1 MQQHFSEIRNLK
13 SGSIRILLSLLIVL
27 SSISFS
33 GCDEASYTPKPKGYF
48 RIDLPEK
55 KYRVYAPQNCPF
67 EFEIPEY
74 ALMMNYKDSIKEPCW
89 NYLNFPTLNGEI
101 FLSYVPVQND
111 LAVLTENSRTLA
123 YKHTVKADAINEAK
137 VETNTGVY
145 GIIYDIGG
153 NAASSVQFYATD
165 STKHFIR
172 GALYFNVAP
181 QPDSLAPV
189 IKFLRRDIE
198 HLLSTIKWK

>member
-1 MQQHFSEIRNLK
+1 MQNHFSGHWNLNPFSVK
-13 SGSIRILLSLLIVL
+13 FPLMLLIAL

-33 GCDEASYTPKPKGYF
+33 GCDESTYTPKPKGYF

-55 KYRVYAPQNCPF
+55 KYRIHAPQNCPF
-67 EFEIPEY
+67 EFEIPDY
-74 ALMMNYKDSIKEPCW
+74 SVMMNYKDSVKEPCW

-111 LAVLTENSRTLA
+111 LQVLTENSRTLA
-123 YKHTVKADAINEAK
+123 YKHTVKADAINEAI

-189 IKFLRRDIE
+189 IRFLRRDIE
-198 HLLSTIKWK
+198 HMLSTIRWK

>member
-1 MQQHFSEIRNLK
+1 MQHNFSGHCNLK
-13 SGSIRILLSLLIVL
+13 PFSINFLLLLLIVL

-33 GCDEASYTPKPKGYF
+33 GCDESTYTPKPKGYF

-55 KYRVYAPQNCPF
+55 KYRIHAPQNCPF
-67 EFEIPEY
+67 EFEIPDY
-74 ALMMNYKDSIKEPCW
+74 SVMMNYKDSVKEPCW

-111 LAVLTENSRTLA
+111 LQVLTENSRTLA
-123 YKHTVKADAINEAK
+123 YKHTVKADAINEDV
-137 VETNTGVY
+137 VETNSGVY

-165 STKHFIR
+165 STRHFIR

-189 IKFLRRDIE
+189 IRFLRRDIE
-198 HLLSTIKWK
+198 HMLSTIKWK